1 MEAQSHGCLMNNF
14 ARVGADH
21 GDTQHLFSFVV
32 GHHFDD
38 PARIA
43 NGSGTRYQRQWDRIA
58 PTWMARL
65 DSLLFSDPQVA
76 MVGFTEQQAVE
87 AGHQWDR
94 IAPTWMARLDSL
106 LFSEPHHGDLRV
118 CENSARNNAMI
129 HWSRRSARK
138 SIVRSDT
145 SVMTPHGSR
154 HLAVG
159 FPANNIAS
167 GENVRDVGAEVF
179 VDPDFAVRPGLNACA
194 FDINLV

>member
-65 DSLLFSDPQVA
+65 D
-76 MVGFTEQQAVE
+76 G
-87 AGHQWDR
+87 
-94 IAPTWMARLDSL
+94 L

-129 HWSRRSARK
+129 HWSRRS
-138 SIVRSDT
+138 
-145 SVMTPHGSR
+145 PWWGS
-154 HLAVG
+154 L
-159 FPANNIAS
+159 NNRPSRRAIH
-167 GENVRDVGAEVF
+167 VGA
-179 VDPDFAVRPGLNACA
+179 
-194 FDINLV
+194 I